1 MNIWQVWRRQ
11 KTKAIASVAHRFSSS
26 IRNLPLWHLRLS
38 SLATCSSAS
47 GSEDAAVCVSY
58 WLNLLQNLPPGTP
71 DMFVTLNPPRPPAT
85 GSVLRRLALAHPVFG
100 PDMVAAQAALPGVQV
115 GF

>member
-11 KTKAIASVAHRFSSS
+11 KTEAIASVAHCISSS

-38 SLATCSSAS
+38 FLATCSSAS

-85 GSVLRRLALAHPVFG
+85 GSVLRRLAHPVFG